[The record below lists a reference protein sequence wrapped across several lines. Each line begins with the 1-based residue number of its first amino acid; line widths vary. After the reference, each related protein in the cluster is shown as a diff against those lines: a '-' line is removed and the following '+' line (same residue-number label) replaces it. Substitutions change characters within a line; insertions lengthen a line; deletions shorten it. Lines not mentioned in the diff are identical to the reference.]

1 MRDVVA
7 DIYKVG
13 PLTYPK
19 IFQCDNGS
27 KFKEEV
33 TRMLEKQEVKIQ

>member
-1 MRDVVA
+1 MAEMIA
-7 DIYKVG
+7 DIYKAG

-27 KFKEEV
+27 ELKGDV
-33 TRMLEKQEVKIQ
+33 TEMLEKQEVKIR